1 MVGDEHPLAE
11 KAPLRWSNPRSAFF
25 ADTERI
31 MGWDVVDTGF
41 KVVLSPEVPKLV
53 AAELPGE
60 VDALLDEA
68 GLDEHGIDFMVAH
81 PGGPKVMKAMESA
94 LELDEDALAYSWDSL
109 QKFGNM
115 SSSSVLFV
123 LKETLDNLPPKG
135 SIGMMAAMGPAFCA
149 ELNLLEAM
157 AA

>member
-1 MVGDEHPLAE
+1 
-11 KAPLRWSNPRSAFF
+11 
-25 ADTERI
+25 
-31 MGWDVVDTGF
+31 
-41 KVVLSPEVPKLV
+41 
-53 AAELPGE
+53 
-60 VDALLDEA
+60 
-68 GLDEHGIDFMVAH
+68 
-81 PGGPKVMKAMESA
+81 MESA